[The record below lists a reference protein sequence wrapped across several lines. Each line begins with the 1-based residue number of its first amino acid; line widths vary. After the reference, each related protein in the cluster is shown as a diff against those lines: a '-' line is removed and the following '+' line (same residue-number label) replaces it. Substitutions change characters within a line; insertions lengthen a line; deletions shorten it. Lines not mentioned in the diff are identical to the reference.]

1 MTSEVSV
8 GYQLSLRYAKMRNIH
23 CKHLSDGLKKYD
35 FIEMYYVIMLKLLR
49 NSKYDSY
56 PLQTVDDELCH
67 YGLFFAL
74 RNAHISITLSW
85 NGDVIMAG
93 TYLVQNQVEA
103 KLNWH
108 IWRQD
113 CLGKFG
119 HVIQKNDRLYQTA
132 TLNWPQWLILEEFQ
146 TSFLPSDV
154 TVVRCRSTT
163 EVLKNFFKVSCRS
176 KERSEFIIRRGRE
189 IVTYHNVSRKLKAW
203 YWCGTD
209 VVL

>member
-8 GYQLSLRYAKMRNIH
+8 DYQLSLRYAKMRNIH
-23 CKHLSDGLKKYD
+23 CKHWLKKYD
-35 FIEMYYVIMLKLLR
+35 FIEMYYVIKLKLLR

-56 PLQTVDDELCH
+56 PLQTVDDELYH

-74 RNAHISITLSW
+74 RNANMT
-85 NGDVIMAG
+85 G
-93 TYLVQNQVEA
+93 TYLVQNRVEA

-119 HVIQKNDRLYQTA
+119 HVIQKNGRLCQTA

-154 TVVRCRSTT
+154 TVVRP
-163 EVLKNFFKVSCRS
+163 K
-176 KERSEFIIRRGRE
+176 
-189 IVTYHNVSRKLKAW
+189 Y
-203 YWCGTD
+203 
-209 VVL
+209 